1 MANCEPASLNK
12 KMKITFLSF
21 IYLVKSLEVLLRYL
35 ISAKITPISING
47 TCLFFDVFTGV
58 KGGIVRFAGQRLL
71 PETLKLAVV
80 RQWPLPK
87 AFAATMVLN
96 MIKQQLDLI
105 VQSYLTQAK

>member
-1 MANCEPASLNK
+1 MKLRLLTK
-12 KMKITFLSF
+12 KLEITFLYF

-47 TCLFFDVFTGV
+47 TYSFFDVFTGV
-58 KGGIVRFAGQRLL
+58 KGDIVRFAGQKLL

-96 MIKQQLDLI
+96 MIKQLLDLI